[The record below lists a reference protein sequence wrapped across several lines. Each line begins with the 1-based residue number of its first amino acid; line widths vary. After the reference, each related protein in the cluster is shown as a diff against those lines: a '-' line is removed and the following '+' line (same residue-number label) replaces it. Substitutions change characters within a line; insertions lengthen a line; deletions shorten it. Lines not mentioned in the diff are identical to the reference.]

1 MRTRLALSVALAA
14 LLPSGAGAQGIAD
27 VLEAVRVGGGWITIP
42 IRNGRATLT
51 TVALPSAG
59 RTLKGCMEI
68 WPGHSGSWRLK
79 VIDTYGNGRIEA
91 EARPADDIPF
101 TYTTGMLAQLEVD
114 VRWSEPRDTTL
125 MVWVGLESPRRER
138 NPCEPVYP
146 DAAPGPAPSAA
157 RPARSGG

>member
-1 MRTRLALSVALAA
+1 MRALLLTAALAV
-14 LLPSGAGAQGIAD
+14 LVPSGARAQGIAEL
-27 VLEAVRVGGGWITIP
+27 LEAVRVGGGWISLP
-42 IRNGRATLT
+42 VVNGRARLT

-68 WPGHSGSWRLK
+68 WPGHSGSWLLK
-79 VIDTYGNGRIEA
+79 VTDTYGNGRIEA

-138 NPCEPVYP
+138 DACEPVYP
-146 DAAPGPAPSAA
+146 DGA
-157 RPARSGG
+157 R